1 MVIFIIVANLK
12 NILNIIT
19 YKTTIGSKVFSDDF
33 KMVLEILSR
42 KVYYKGNLY
51 HIKNYIVTCNA
62 EGLRLIEQAAKQE
75 KLRKKE
81 KRKKQKEKQE
91 LLKSYNL
98 LYYIENKYFWCW
110 CYEAKTSNSC
120 IIKCWVKYNGEHEIF
135 LEKGSNE
142 KTIIREEDKGNTI
155 PDPHF

>member
-33 KMVLEILSR
+33 KMVLEILSP

-62 EGLRLIEQAAKQE
+62 EGLRLIESFKA
-75 KLRKKE
+75 RKIKKKGKNKKA
-81 KRKKQKEKQE
+81 KRKTRTIK
-91 LLKSYNL
+91 
-98 LYYIENKYFWCW
+98 
-110 CYEAKTSNSC
+110 
-120 IIKCWVKYNGEHEIF
+120 II
-135 LEKGSNE
+135 
-142 KTIIREEDKGNTI
+142 
-155 PDPHF
+155 

>member
-12 NILNIIT
+12 NILGVIT
-19 YKTTIGSKVFSDDF
+19 CETTVGSKVFSDDF

-81 KRKKQKEKQE
+81 KRKRQKEKQE

-98 LYYIENKYFWCW
+98 LY
-110 CYEAKTSNSC
+110 
-120 IIKCWVKYNGEHEIF
+120 
-135 LEKGSNE
+135 
-142 KTIIREEDKGNTI
+142 
-155 PDPHF
+155 